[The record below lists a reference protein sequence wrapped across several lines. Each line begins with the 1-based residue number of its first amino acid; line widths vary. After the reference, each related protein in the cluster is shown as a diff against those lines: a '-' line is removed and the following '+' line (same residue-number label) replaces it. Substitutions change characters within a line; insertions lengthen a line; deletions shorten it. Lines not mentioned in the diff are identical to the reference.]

1 MYRSSQLTI
10 LKMVCFFFAL
20 SWTTHV
26 AVAQGLKG
34 QLDPNKRELPSM
46 PSTPTVSVKV
56 PHHVLGT
63 LKNPHNCGTNSTVS
77 LSESWYVASD
87 TRRPPTLVPAGNTL
101 AGNFQVRTIGSA
113 QIDPTTGNFD
123 VQWME
128 VNALDRMP
136 WILAR
141 HAQTGQPIIAYRV
154 LMLGVVGSVPVSS
167 GTGIVAGTPS
177 PEPLITFIG
186 NETSKNVRFI
196 SVTCRGQG

>member
-1 MYRSSQLTI
+1 MNRSSQFTI
-10 LKMVCFFFAL
+10 FTIVCFSFAL
-20 SWTTHV
+20 SWTTPV
-26 AVAQGLKG
+26 AIAQGLKN

-63 LKNPHNCGTNSTVS
+63 LKNPHNCGTNTTVS

-87 TRRPPTLVPAGNTL
+87 TRRPPTLVPAGNSL
-101 AGNFQVRTIGSA
+101 AGNFQVRPIGSP
-113 QIDPTTGNFD
+113 QVDPNTGNFD
-123 VQWME
+123 IQWME

-136 WILAR
+136 WISAR
-141 HAQTGQPIIAYRV
+141 NAQTGQPTIAYRV
-154 LMLGVVGSVPVSS
+154 LLLGVVGSVPVSS
-167 GTGIVAGTPS
+167 GTAIMAGTPS